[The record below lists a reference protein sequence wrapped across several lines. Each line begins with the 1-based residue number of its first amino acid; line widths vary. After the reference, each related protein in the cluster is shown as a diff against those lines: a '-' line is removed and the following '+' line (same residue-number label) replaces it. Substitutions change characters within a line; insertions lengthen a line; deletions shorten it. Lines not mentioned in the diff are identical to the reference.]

1 MDALKRCM
9 SVSISV
15 GTLAVVAGPID
26 AHAEQ
31 CYAKYGFIK
40 IPAAGKMFLPM
51 KTIIQLF

>member
-1 MDALKRCM
+1 M